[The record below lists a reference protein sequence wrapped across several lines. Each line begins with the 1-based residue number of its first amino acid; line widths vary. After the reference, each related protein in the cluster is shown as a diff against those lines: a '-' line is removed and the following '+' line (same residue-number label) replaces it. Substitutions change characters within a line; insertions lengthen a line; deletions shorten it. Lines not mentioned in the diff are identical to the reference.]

1 MRRLAVF
8 VIVTAIAAVGLQPIV
23 AAGPAGP
30 APSHPTIAQFL
41 KPGLPIELVSAAKVD
56 RIAWIAYEEGKRN
69 VFTAVAPAFAPVRVT
84 SFLKDDGT
92 DLTGLRISDD
102 GSTVVFVRGSAPN
115 NQGWVANPAAD
126 PDGAE
131 RAIWAARIGGPA
143 FRLAEG
149 SNAVVSP
156 DGRSVLYLKEGQI
169 YRARVSAAP
178 QTSKMDKGE
187 EPFIEA
193 WGLNSGQRWSPDG
206 SRIAFV
212 SNRSDHS
219 FIAVYDVKT
228 RSVSYLAPSVDRDTS
243 PTWSPDGK
251 QIAFL
256 RRPGLPFGAQSTPGR
271 GSGLPEQGVGGRGGG
286 GGFAPGGGRA
296 GAAPAA
302 APGTATPGTV
312 APGTVVPGT
321 PAPGTQAPGTQAP
334 GTGGRQGGRG
344 GRGGGGQQPQPPA
357 GAALADQP
365 GLYRSALPGG
375 HTLALMIG
383 DAATGEAREVWHPA
397 ADDRLFNAI
406 NNIQWAGDRVVFP
419 IANQQGNDDESP
431 RYYSLGLTAGQGAT
445 PVLLNTT
452 NGIVEDAT
460 AYAISKDGKTFFYC
474 TNTSDID
481 RRHIWSVPVAGGTPV
496 QITTGEGIENVPAPL
511 ASGKYVATMSA
522 GAVRPMG
529 IGVWPSAT
537 SPASAQKVI
546 YPTLGA
552 DFPTAMSVVPTN
564 VTLKAEDGVE
574 FHNQL
579 FLPKDIRPGEKRAA
593 LIFVHGGPQRQML
606 LGYHYLS
613 FYHVFYAVNQW
624 LTTQGYIV
632 MSVNYRSGVGYGR
645 GFRQAPN
652 VGQRGNAEYRDV
664 LAAGKWLAAREDV
677 DPNRVGIWGLSYG
690 GLLTAEALAR
700 NSDIFKVGVDLAG
713 VHLEGSSLDPAD
725 VSYTSSAISEIDK
738 WKSPVLLVHGDDD
751 RNVNFSQTVG
761 LVQLL
766 RARNIYHELIVFPD
780 DVHETLLHRR
790 WLYTFDRM
798 ETFLNKFL
806 AEPLAQRGSGK

>member
-1 MRRLAVF
+1 MRRIAFLVAF
-8 VIVTAIAAVGLQPIV
+8 FFAAAIALPPVL
-23 AAGPAGP
+23 AAGPSGP
-30 APSHPTIAQFL
+30 ARPPSHPSIAQFL

-126 PDGAE
+126 PEGAE
-131 RAIWAARIGGPA
+131 RAIWAARIGSPA

-149 SNAVVSP
+149 NNAVVSP

-169 YRARVSAAP
+169 YRARVSPVP
-178 QTSKMDKGE
+178 QTSKVDKGE
-187 EPFIEA
+187 EPFIQA
-193 WGLNSGQRWSPDG
+193 WGLNSGPRWSPDG

-219 FIAVYDVKT
+219 FVAIYDVKA

-271 GSGLPEQGVGGRGGG
+271 GSGLPDQTGGRQGGG
-286 GGFAPGGGRA
+286 GAFAAPGGAPGGGRA
-296 GAAPAA
+296 AAAAPAA
-302 APGTATPGTV
+302 APGA
-312 APGTVVPGT
+312 

-334 GTGGRQGGRG
+334 ATAGRQGGRG
-344 GRGGGGQQPQPPA
+344 GRGGGGGQPQPPA
-357 GAALADQP
+357 GAPLADQP

-383 DAATGEAREVWHPA
+383 DPATGEAREVWHPA
-397 ADDRLFNAI
+397 ADDRLFNSI

-431 RYYSLGLTAGQGAT
+431 RYYSLSVTGSSGEA
-445 PVLLNTT
+445 PVLLTT
-452 NGIVEDAT
+452 TDGIVEDAT

-474 TNTSDID
+474 TNTGDID
-481 RRHIWSVPVAGGTPV
+481 RRHIWSVPVAGGTPA
-496 QITTGEGIENVPAPL
+496 QITTGQGIENVPAPL

-522 GAVRPMG
+522 DAVRPMG
-529 IGVWPSAT
+529 IGVWPSTTSSAT
-537 SPASAQKVI
+537 AQKVI

-652 VGQRGNAEYRDV
+652 VGTRGNAEYRDV

-806 AEPLAQRGSGK
+806 AEPVAQRGSGK